1 MQIVETHKGYNIY
14 LGSPDPTGRG
24 DAWVKVQAEDPT
36 LPSIDGSV
44 GGATLNKAIAH
55 AKQRIDSALDG

>member
-14 LGSPDPTGRG
+14 LGSPDPTGKG
-24 DAWVKVQAEDPT
+24 DACVKVQTEDLA
-36 LPSIDGSV
+36 LPRIDGSFE
-44 GGATLNKAIAH
+44 GPTLNKAIAH